1 MINQYMQ
8 KIDKLLKQV
17 TQDEAETMTKAAENI
32 ATALQAG
39 GVLHLFGS
47 GHSHILAE
55 ELYYRAG
62 GLVPVNPILHEPLM
76 LHQSAVKSSELERQ
90 ENYAKE
96 FMADQ
101 DIRPEDVMI
110 VISTSGRNAVPVD
123 VALYGKRKGAIV
135 IAVTSTEYSLS
146 QPSRHSSGQRLLE
159 VADFVLDTH
168 IPQGD
173 ALLSH
178 EKVDVRFAP
187 GSTVIGAAMLNAII
201 AETIHLMT
209 EAGAEPPI
217 FLSANVKGG
226 DERNQALIEKYAKR
240 VKM

>member
-76 LHQSAVKSSELERQ
+76 LHKGAVKSSEIER
-90 ENYAKE
+90 KE
-96 FMADQ
+96 GYTPSFMTEQ
-101 DIRPEDVMI
+101 DIRKGDILI
-110 VISTSGRNAVPVD
+110 VVSTSGRNAVPVE
-123 VALYGKRKGAIV
+123 VALFGKDAGAYV
-135 IAVTSTEYSLS
+135 IAVTATEYSKS
-146 QPSRHSSGQRLLE
+146 QDSRYSSGQRLFE
-159 VADFVLDTH
+159 VADLVLDTH
-168 IPQGD
+168 IPVGD
-173 ALLSH
+173 ALMSH
-178 EKVDVRFAP
+178 ENVDVRFAP
-187 GSTVIGAAMLNAII
+187 GSTIVGAAMLNAVV
-201 AETIHLMT
+201 AETINLMA
-209 EAGAEPPI
+209 ESGIEPPI

-226 DERNQALIEKYAKR
+226 DERNKALIEKYGGR